1 MMVRFWSVVAVILL
15 ATGLAYAAGTDFGGL
30 DRDKNGTLEKA
41 EMEKGAQEAFK
52 GADSNGDG
60 VLDESEYKAAGGDPA
75 QFKKADRDANGRI
88 DLDEFREAARK
99 RFDQI
104 DRNHDGRIDT
114 GELSRRQKP
123 IVNPMIILY
132 F

>member
-1 MMVRFWSVVAVILL
+1 MRVRFWSAVAIILL
-15 ATGLAYAAGTDFGGL
+15 TAGLACAAGTDFGGL
-30 DRDKNGTLEKA
+30 DRDKNGILEKA
-41 EMEKGAQEAFK
+41 EMEKGVPEAFK

-75 QFKKADRDANGRI
+75 QFKKVDRDASGRI
-88 DLDEFREAARK
+88 DLDEFREAASK

-123 IVNPMIILY
+123 IVNPLLILY